1 MLSNYYK
8 TKLPELVEKYKIA
21 IDQCLEII
29 GNSIDDDLADD
40 KLHNVLKAK
49 RMAGEDVKFYAKE
62 VENLENEINGV
73 VAENEEETTPKSV
86 LKKYTKK

>member
-1 MLSNYYK
+1 MQSNYYK
-8 TKLPELVEKYKIA
+8 TKLPELVEKYKTA

-29 GNSIDDDLADD
+29 GNPIDEGLADD

-62 VENLENEINGV
+62 VENLENEINGL
-73 VAENEEETTPKSV
+73 ETEEELTSKNP
-86 LKKYTKK
+86 LKRFTKK